1 MPTPSPPS
9 ITEKMHSDDMQMP
22 ESHTGP
28 ALSRF
33 CVIFFFFEDVD
44 KFSDFLNSIMAPT
57 QPKN

>member
-1 MPTPSPPS
+1 MPTSSPPP
-9 ITEKMHSDDMQMP
+9 ITEKMHSDDMHMP

-33 CVIFFFFEDVD
+33 CVIFFVEDVD

-57 QPKN
+57 QPKK